1 MAIVIRQ
8 APAKVNLGLAIHGRR
23 PDGYHDLST
32 IFLKIS
38 LADTLR
44 FEDIPQEI
52 VVHCDHP
59 EVPSD
64 ARNLVY
70 QAAAALQPLAPG
82 RGVRLQL
89 HKAIPIA
96 AGLGGG
102 SSDAA
107 ATLLGLNAL
116 WELHLEPAA
125 LLPYARRLGAD
136 VPFFLL
142 PTVAALGRGR
152 GDELEPMA
160 HVPRLF
166 LVLARPR
173 VAVSTAWVY
182 RQLTFELTQQ
192 GNHTNILTQCLEAG
206 DIVRLGAA
214 FFNDL
219 EAVVLPHFPVVQDV
233 KHALRQPGVHGV
245 CMSGSGPTV
254 YALCSSHQVAHE
266 VAAAVRH
273 RAWDV
278 WVCQPWSDAAS
289 ASTVQFGLS

>member
-1 MAIVIRQ
+1 MSIIIRQ
-8 APAKVNLGLAIHGRR
+8 APAKVNFGLAVHRRR
-23 PDGYHDLST
+23 PDGYHDICT

-44 FEDIPQEI
+44 FEDVPRDI

-82 RGVRLQL
+82 RGVRLHLQ
-89 HKAIPIA
+89 KAIPVA

-116 WELHLEPAA
+116 WELRLAPAA

-142 PTVAALGRGR
+142 PTVAALGQGR
-152 GDELEPMA
+152 GDELTPIA
-160 HVPRLF
+160 CAPQLF
-166 LVLARPR
+166 LVLVRPR

-182 RQLTFELTQQ
+182 RQLTFELTQRV
-192 GNHTNILTQCLEAG
+192 NHINILKQYLEAG
-206 DIVRLGAA
+206 DIARLGAA

-219 EAVVLPHFPVVQDV
+219 EAVVLPHFSVVQDAR
-233 KHALRQPGVHGV
+233 HALRQPGVHGV

-254 YALCSSHQVAHE
+254 YALCSSHHVAHE
-266 VAAAVRH
+266 VAATVQH
-273 RAWDV
+273 REWDV
-278 WVCQPWSDAAS
+278 WVCQPWSDAALDP
-289 ASTVQFGLS
+289 TKRFGLS